1 MLSQRLAIILMA
13 ALTLACSVHGG
24 FAAPSCK
31 EALAQFAVCDAAN
44 TFAIDAM
51 RSRRLEAVSV
61 MQDVASGALVVFAAS
76 KPSGLDVSTLVVPL
90 SLSKVFLAASW
101 WDNNMDNNGRAHS
114 HASGKLVNVHE
125 MLVGG
130 SDSSGRQLALALRKS
145 IGTQKVLADFR
156 RYGFNRGEPFPNR
169 HESFW
174 AEVDSQWR
182 KRLTPPQAY
191 ASIDKLNDED
201 WSSALSIGETYMMTT
216 ALHVSRFLQGV
227 GNNGLLCAPMARR
240 MTNGAGQP
248 RNTGCIAPT
257 RMVEEATARELKAA
271 MIDTVKRG
279 TATRIASAL
288 EGIGWAIGGKTGT
301 GGRAGAPM
309 NEQDGWFA
317 GLVFD
322 RQGKAR
328 YTVATFVRRGGLGGG
343 SAAEISAQLARFMTD
358 GNTRE

>member
-1 MLSQRLAIILMA
+1 MLSQRLAITLMA
-13 ALTLACSVHGG
+13 AAPLACSVHSG
-24 FAAPSCK
+24 FAAPGCK
-31 EALAQFAVCDAAN
+31 QALAQLAVCETAN
-44 TFAIDAM
+44 AFAIDAM
-51 RSRRLEAVSV
+51 RSRRIEAVSV
-61 MQDVASGALVVFAAS
+61 MQDVATGALVVFAAS
-76 KPSGLDVSTLVVPL
+76 KPSALDVSTLVMPL

-101 WDNNMDNNGRAHS
+101 WDNNMDNNGRAAS
-114 HASGKLVNVHE
+114 HTSEKPVNVHE
-125 MLVGG
+125 MLVSG

-145 IGTQKVLADFR
+145 IGVQKVLADFR
-156 RYGFNRGEPFPNR
+156 RYGFSRGESPPNR

-174 AEVDSQWR
+174 AEVDPQWR

-191 ASIDKLNDED
+191 ASIDKLADDD
-201 WSSALSIGETYMMTT
+201 WSSALSVGESYMMTT

-240 MTNGAGQP
+240 MTNGAGQR
-248 RNTGCIAPT
+248 RNTDCSAPT
-257 RMVEEATARELKAA
+257 RMVEEATARELMAA

-288 EGIGWAIGGKTGT
+288 EGAGWAIGGKTGT
-301 GGRAGAPM
+301 GGRSGAPM

-322 RQGKAR
+322 RRGKAR
-328 YTVATFVRRGGLGGG
+328 YTVATFVGRGGLGGG
-343 SAAEISAQLARFMTD
+343 SAAEISAQLARFVTD